1 MSAAERLLA
10 LAAALLPAQ
19 RRQARLEEWRADLQG
34 ASDIG
39 IAEHSIV
46 LGAWRFALTVGL
58 GQRLAAVRPRAVL
71 LGVLTVL
78 AVVVIAVPAIGVAGL
93 MVAQARGIVTVETAE
108 DGSERTVHWRE
119 YPGVAEVDPAEVLT
133 GPSLEQGHRLG
144 AEIIAEIRA
153 ALEDDFGLSWAADP
167 NGEHEPIRVSN
178 RFGGPSM
185 LYVVNDPV
193 LQSTSV
199 PHDWAAKQRALDIIM
214 VTAARHGFT
223 ALSFDFDREHWASPE
238 DRIRDFG
245 GATPDAMV
253 ELTGWIEGPHGQW
266 LAFGI
271 RDLRN
276 DTDGRFAEDLRPAL
290 EHGWQ
295 PESIHVQYGANA
307 LLAEADRAEFERRLA
322 PFAGYE
328 QPEPSISD

>member
-19 RRQARLEEWRADLQG
+19 RRQARLEEWRADLHG
-34 ASDIG
+34 ASELG
-39 IAEHSIV
+39 IPGSSIV
-46 LGAWRFALTVGL
+46 IGAWRFALTVGL
-58 GQRLAAVRPRAVL
+58 GQRLAAVRPRTVL
-71 LGVLTVL
+71 LGALVVL
-78 AVVVIAVPAIGVAGL
+78 AVAIIAVPVIGVAGL

-108 DGSERTVHWRE
+108 DGSELTVHWRE
-119 YPGVAEVDPAEVLT
+119 YPGVAGVDPAEVLA
-133 GPSLEQGHRLG
+133 GPSLEEGQRLG
-144 AEIIAEIRA
+144 AQLVAEIRE
-153 ALEDDFGLSWAADP
+153 ALSTEFGLEWAADP
-167 NGEHEPIRVSN
+167 NGDHQSIRISN
-178 RFGGPSM
+178 RYGGPS
-185 LYVVNDPV
+185 LLSVINDPV

-199 PHDWAAKQRALDIIM
+199 PRDWTGKQHALDLITE
-214 VTAARHGFT
+214 VAARHGFT
-223 ALSFDFDREHWASPE
+223 ELRFDHEEPTLSAAERLEY
-238 DRIRDFG
+238 FG

-253 ELTGWIEGPHGQW
+253 ELTGWIAGPHGQW

-276 DTDGRFAEDLRPAL
+276 DSDGRFAERLHSAL

-295 PESIHVQYGANA
+295 PESVHVQYGANA

-322 PFAGYE
+322 PFTGYE